1 MREYLKDPEFVR
13 RYDTA
18 VASLI
23 DEATKQAQ
31 KSLSPAILALLD
43 IVNDQEQPASVRVSA
58 ARSLLEY
65 GLRFTEFNDILR
77 DLERLEGSCTTTT

>member
-13 RYDTA
+13 RYDNA
-18 VASLI
+18 
-23 DEATKQAQ
+23 
-31 KSLSPAILALLD
+31 D
-43 IVNDQEQPASVRVSA
+43 IVSDQAQPASVRVSA

-77 DLERLEGSCTTTT
+77 DLERLEGSCTTTI